1 MTVATAYETV
11 IGLEVHV
18 QLCTESK
25 MFCGCRAD
33 YQQAPPNSRVC
44 PVCLGLPGTLPVINR
59 RAVEYTI
66 MTGLALHCTIPEFSK
81 FDRKNYPYPD
91 LMKGYQISQ
100 YDLPLAENG
109 WLEVASDDGGAPRRP
124 RVRRVHL
131 EEDVAKLHHIARSGD
146 GAGYS
151 LVDVNRS
158 GVPLM
163 EVVSEPDLR
172 SPAEARAYLTT
183 LHSLLQYLGVTTG
196 NMQDGSFR
204 CDANISLRPA
214 GSAEFGTR
222 TEIKN
227 MNSFRSVFLA
237 LSSEVERQ
245 RQVLDSGGRVVQE
258 TRGWLEEA
266 GRTVAQ
272 RSKEEAHD
280 YRYFPEPDLPPLVID
295 PAWVEELREKVDE
308 RLRELREQAQEQ
320 KQELEL
326 ASQRSARYQQDWGLP
341 EYDANLLT
349 AAKPTSDF
357 FEAVLESFNQE
368 RAKKSSDQ
376 VSSLVKQAWSAQT
389 RGYLGLMT
397 HTADAEPIFSGS
409 LPEFAKQVSNWML
422 GDLLRLLNLQ
432 NWDFGDSPG
441 SPVTPQHLVELI
453 GLVDAGT
460 ISSTMAKTVLE
471 ESFETGAAPGQIV
484 ERRGYTQLSDAGA
497 LAPTIRQAI
506 DDNPK
511 AVADYR
517 NGKENATKFLVGQ
530 VMKLTRGQ
538 AKPDLVNRLIVEK
551 LEELK
556 AAPPP
561 AE

>member
-1 MTVATAYETV
+1 MTTATAYETV

-44 PVCLGLPGTLPVINR
+44 PVCLGLPGTLPAINR

-66 MTGLALHCTIPEFSK
+66 MTGLALNCRIPEFSK

-100 YDLPLAENG
+100 YDLPLAVDG
-109 WLEVASDDGGAPRRP
+109 WLEVESDSGAPRHP
-124 RVRRVHL
+124 RIRRVHL
-131 EEDVAKLHHIARSGD
+131 EEDVAKLHHIARSGG

-172 SPAEARAYLTT
+172 SPEEARAYLMT

-214 GSAEFGTR
+214 GRAEFGTR

-237 LSSEVERQ
+237 LASEVERQ
-245 RQVLDSGGRVVQE
+245 RQTLEAGGRVVQE

-266 GRTVAQ
+266 GRTVSQ

-280 YRYFPEPDLPPLVID
+280 YRYFPEPDLPPLIIGA
-295 PAWVEELREKVDE
+295 AWVEELRAG
-308 RLRELREQAQEQ
+308 LP
-320 KQELEL
+320 EL
-326 ASQRSARYQQDWGLP
+326 APQRSARYQQDWGLP
-341 EYDANLLT
+341 EYDARQLT
-349 AAKPTSDF
+349 AAKPTADF
-357 FEAVLESFNQE
+357 FEAALERQRESLQSSWLLSQSTQSQSGGVLAALTTPSFSSELQGF
-368 RAKKSSDQ
+368 AKK
-376 VSSLVKQAWSAQT
+376 
-389 RGYLGLMT
+389 
-397 HTADAEPIFSGS
+397 
-409 LPEFAKQVSNWML
+409 VSNWML

-432 NWDFGDSPG
+432 NRDFGDSPVA
-441 SPVTPQHLVELI
+441 PPHLVELI

-460 ISSTMAKTVLE
+460 ISSTMAKAVLE
-471 ESFETGAAPGQIV
+471 ETFATGASPAQIV
-484 ERRGYTQLSDAGA
+484 AQRGYTQLSDAGA
-497 LAPTIRQAI
+497 LTPAIRQAI

-511 AVADYR
+511 AVADYL

-538 AKPDLVNRLIVEK
+538 AKPELVNRLLLES

-556 AAPPP
+556 AA
-561 AE
+561 E